1 APAALAGPAAEAA
14 PLRGARPRAAAA
26 GSGLEGAPAT
36 PVEREALAAFRTRYP
51 AQPLVFELL
60 AQQPAD
66 VQAAV
71 LSDFRPRPEGL
82 ADYTELL
89 EYFIS
94 WWASFP
100 PPHRSAAKRQP
111 APALVRSHQV
121 APAASTE
128 EDQLAAFRERYPVDG
143 TAFDLLAKQ
152 PVDVKSMV
160 ISKFYPPNVMSDY
173 STMLTK
179 CVQAITKASRGS
191 LQVATFSTGCFWK
204 SQQLFD
210 AVSGVVN
217 TTVGYT
223 GGNTKREPTH
233 ESVQLGDGHSE
244 AIRVEFDP
252 ELITYDALL
261 IHFDRIRRLTPAPVG
276 LASAGRAIYHTT
288 ARESGTTTQHH
299 SAVWYHNEKQAEV
312 LREHCKQTDPDF
324 HVARMT
330 RWHDAEDYHQKF
342 YQKGCSVQ

>member
-1 APAALAGPAAEAA
+1 TGSPRGAGGGGRPAA
-14 PLRGARPRAAAA
+14 RGAAA
-26 GSGLEGAPAT
+26 GGGRRL
-36 PVEREALAAFRTRYP
+36 
-51 AQPLVFELL
+51 
-60 AQQPAD
+60 
-66 VQAAV
+66 
-71 LSDFRPRPEGL
+71 RPRGGARHARREGGAGRL
-82 ADYTELL
+82 PDALPRPAPRLRAAGAAAGRRPGCCALRLPPAPGGPGRLHGAAGVLHHYT
-89 EYFIS
+89 
-94 WWASFP
+94 ASR
-100 PPHRSAAKRQP
+100 RSAAKRQP